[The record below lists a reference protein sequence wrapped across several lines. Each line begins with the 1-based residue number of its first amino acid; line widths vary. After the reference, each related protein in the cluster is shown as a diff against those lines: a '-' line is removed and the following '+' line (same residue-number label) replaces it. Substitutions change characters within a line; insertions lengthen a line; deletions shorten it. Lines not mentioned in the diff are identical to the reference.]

1 MQITSPA
8 LLVSARPAQ
17 VFGVLGAHGTNAMRK
32 LLSTADV
39 HPRDRFDYWYAAAC
53 REITMHDSVPENRLA
68 FEAELQTGSLAEIRL
83 LNVKSSPTQVAHTTP
98 HIGRATDDEL
108 LVCRQRSGA
117 AMFEQ
122 NGREVMLEAGD
133 VTLLD
138 PLLPYTASFA
148 APQDLL
154 VLKVPRLA
162 LEARIGKSSQMVACA
177 IKPSEAEGGLTS
189 AFLAMLPGY
198 AARMQPPAA
207 ETVSTQ
213 ALDLIALSFAH
224 MGAARP
230 KVSSSQA
237 VVSMKVRA
245 AIESRL
251 AEPAL
256 DSDAVAGA
264 AGIGVRYANEVLA
277 REGTSIA
284 RLIRARR
291 LERCRRALH
300 DPTQER
306 RTVSEIAYGWGFT
319 DMTHFGRSFKAAF
332 GMLPSEFRASDGT

>member
-1 MQITSPA
+1 
-8 LLVSARPAQ
+8 
-17 VFGVLGAHGTNAMRK
+17 MRK
-32 LLSTADV
+32 LFSTADV
-39 HPRDRFDYWYAAAC
+39 HPRDRFDYWYDAAC
-53 REITMHDSVPENRLA
+53 REITIHDSVPENRLA
-68 FEAELQTGSLAEIRL
+68 FEAELQTGSLSEIRL
-83 LNVKSSPTQVAHTTP
+83 LTVKSSPTQVAHTTR
-98 HIGRATDDEL
+98 HIGRATDDKL
-108 LVCRQRSGA
+108 LVCRQLSGQVV
-117 AMFEQ
+117 FEQ

-138 PLLPYTASFA
+138 PLLPYTGNFS

-162 LEARIGKSSQMVACA
+162 LEARVGKSSQMVACA
-177 IKPSEAEGGLTS
+177 IKPSEVEGGLTS
-189 AFLAMLPGY
+189 SFLAMLPDH
-198 AARMQPPAA
+198 ADRMQPPAA

-224 MGAARP
+224 VAAATP

-237 VVSMKVRA
+237 VVSMKLRA

-251 AEPAL
+251 ADPAL
-256 DSDAVAGA
+256 DSDAVAA
-264 AGIGVRYANEVLA
+264 AARISVRYANEVLA

-291 LERCRRALH
+291 LERCRRALL
-300 DPTQER
+300 DPTQAR

-332 GMLPSEFRASDGT
+332 GMLPSEFRASAGTWRSFRS

>member
-1 MQITSPA
+1 
-8 LLVSARPAQ
+8 
-17 VFGVLGAHGTNAMRK
+17 MRK
-32 LLSTADV
+32 LFSTADV
-39 HPRDRFDYWYAAAC
+39 HPRDRFDYWYDAAC
-53 REITMHDSVPENRLA
+53 REITIHDSVPENRLA
-68 FEAELQTGSLAEIRL
+68 FEAELQMGSLAEIRL
-83 LNVKSSPTQVAHTTP
+83 LNVKSSPMQVAHTTR

-108 LVCRQRSGA
+108 LVCRQLSGQA
-117 AMFEQ
+117 TFEQ
-122 NGREVMLEAGD
+122 NGREAMLEAGD

-138 PLLPYTASFA
+138 PLLPYTGNFSAL
-148 APQDLL
+148 QDLL

-162 LEARIGKSSQMVACA
+162 LEARVGKSSQMVACA
-177 IKPSEAEGGLTS
+177 IKASEAEGGLTS
-189 AFLAMLPGY
+189 SFLAMLPGY
-198 AARMQPPAA
+198 ADRMQPPAA

-213 ALDLIALSFAH
+213 TLDLIALSFAD
-224 MGAARP
+224 MGGAEP

-251 AEPAL
+251 ADPAL
-256 DSDAVAGA
+256 DSHAVAA
-264 AGIGVRYANEVLA
+264 TARISVRYANEVLA

-291 LERCRRALH
+291 LQRCRRALH
-300 DPTQER
+300 DPTQAR

-332 GMLPSEFRASDGT
+332 DMLPSDFRASAGTQRSFGR